1 MRMSFLI
8 RHLQLGESPTVYPVL
23 NRLGTCGNYIRPVRS
38 SPPLRTTCSP
48 LYGSTKLPARI
59 LVVDD
64 NSAARTAIRSLLN
77 LNSFQV
83 CGEAQDGAE
92 ALEKVRELKPDI
104 VLLDI
109 NMPGM
114 NGVRAAARIRKIRHT
129 KIVFLT
135 IHKLPG
141 TVPATRQWSD
151 GFVSK
156 SAAATELIP
165 TLIQVARSVD
175 GFTKRTR
182 LKRARA
188 S

>member
-1 MRMSFLI
+1 
-8 RHLQLGESPTVYPVL
+8 LGGPR
-23 NRLGTCGNYIRPVRS
+23 NF
-38 SPPLRTTCSP
+38 PPLRAIRSP
-48 LYGSTKLPARI
+48 LYGSAKLPARI

-92 ALEKVRELKPDI
+92 ALEKVSELKPHI

-114 NGVRAAARIRKIRHT
+114 NGVTAAARIRKIYQT

-141 TVPATRQWSD
+141 TVLATRQWSD

-165 TLIQVARSVD
+165 TLIQVAQSVD

-182 LKRARA
+182 SKRART

>member
-1 MRMSFLI
+1 MA
-8 RHLQLGESPTVYPVL
+8 
-23 NRLGTCGNYIRPVRS
+23 
-38 SPPLRTTCSP
+38 
-48 LYGSTKLPARI
+48 ARI

-64 NSAARTAIRSLLN
+64 NSAARAAIRALLD
-77 LNSFQV
+77 LNSFKV
-83 CGEAQDGAE
+83 CGEAKDGEE

-114 NGVRAAARIRKIRHT
+114 NGVTTASRIRRRHQT

-141 TVPATRQWSD
+141 TVLATRQWSD

-165 TLIQVARSVD
+165 TLIRVARSVD
-175 GFTKRTR
+175 GFTKRAKSR
-182 LKRARA
+182 PASSSGRA

>member
-1 MRMSFLI
+1 MT
-8 RHLQLGESPTVYPVL
+8 PTENPE
-23 NRLGTCGNYIRPVRS
+23 I
-38 SPPLRTTCSP
+38 
-48 LYGSTKLPARI
+48 KLPARI

-64 NSAARTAIRSLLN
+64 NSAARAAIRSLLD
-77 LNSFQV
+77 LNSFKV

-92 ALEKVRELKPDI
+92 ALEKVGELRPDI

-114 NGVRAAARIRKIRHT
+114 NGVTAAARIRKMYHT

-141 TVPATRQWSD
+141 TVLATRQWSD

-182 LKRARA
+182 SKRGRA

>member
-1 MRMSFLI
+1 MSLPSEP
-8 RHLQLGESPTVYPVL
+8 RAAPVQEH
-23 NRLGTCGNYIRPVRS
+23 
-38 SPPLRTTCSP
+38 
-48 LYGSTKLPARI
+48 KLPARI

-64 NSAARTAIRSLLN
+64 NPAARTAIRSLLD

-83 CGEAQDGAE
+83 CGEAQDGEE
-92 ALEKVRELKPDI
+92 AIQKVVALKPDI

-114 NGVRAAARIRKIRHT
+114 NGVRAAARIRTIHRT
-129 KIVFLT
+129 KVVFLT

-141 TVPATRQWSD
+141 TLLATREWSD

-156 SAAATELIP
+156 SAAGAELIP
-165 TLIQVARSVD
+165 TLIRVARTID
-175 GFTKRTR
+175 GFTKRAR
-182 LKRARA
+182 SKRART

>member
-1 MRMSFLI
+1 M
-8 RHLQLGESPTVYPVL
+8 
-23 NRLGTCGNYIRPVRS
+23 
-38 SPPLRTTCSP
+38 
-48 LYGSTKLPARI
+48 PARI

-64 NSAARTAIRSLLN
+64 NSAARTAIRSLLD

-83 CGEAQDGAE
+83 CGEAQDGEE
-92 ALEKVRELKPDI
+92 AIDKVIELKPDI

-114 NGVRAAARIRKIRHT
+114 NGVRTASRIRKAHRT

-141 TVPATRQWSD
+141 TVLATRQWSD

-165 TLIQVARSVD
+165 TLIRVARSID
-175 GFTKRTR
+175 GFTKRAGS
-182 LKRARA
+182 KRARA